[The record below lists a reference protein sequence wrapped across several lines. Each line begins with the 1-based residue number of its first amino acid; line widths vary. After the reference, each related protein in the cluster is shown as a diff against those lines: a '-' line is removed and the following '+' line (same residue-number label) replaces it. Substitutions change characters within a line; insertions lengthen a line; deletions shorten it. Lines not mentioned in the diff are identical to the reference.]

1 MAGTHI
7 TFTVDDAALRTML
20 KRQAQPETDTTS
32 DRGTLAARIGE
43 RLVKTTRERFK
54 TQTAPDGT
62 PWKKLEAATILRK
75 QKAKKNPD
83 KILTLDGYLGGNAA
97 GGGQGPRFQPIDD
110 YTVEVGV
117 NAKYGAIHQFGGEI
131 QKPSRQATV
140 RYRSVAGRVLFA
152 GRKDKKA
159 TERQVT
165 IPAHSITMPARP
177 FLGIS
182 ASDDQEIRQI
192 IQDWV
197 VARGTP

>member
-7 TFTVDDAALRTML
+7 TFTVDDAALRAML
-20 KRQAQPETDTTS
+20 ERQAQPATGSTS
-32 DRGTLAARIGE
+32 GRDTLAARIGE
-43 RLVKTTRERFK
+43 RLVKSTRERFK

-62 PWKKLEAATILRK
+62 PWAPLKPATIRRK
-75 QKAKKNPD
+75 KYNPD
-83 KILTLDGYLGGNAA
+83 KILTLRGYLGGNAA
-97 GGGQGPRFQPIDD
+97 SGGQGPRFQPIDD

-131 QKPSRQATV
+131 QRSSRQATV

-159 TERQVT
+159 TARQVS
-165 IPAHSITMPARP
+165 IPEHSITMPARP

-182 ASDDQEIRQI
+182 ASDDQDIRQI
-192 IQDWV
+192 IRDWI
-197 VARGTP
+197 AERGTL

>member
-7 TFTVDDAALRTML
+7 TFTVNDAALRAML
-20 KRQAQPETDTTS
+20 QRQAQPETGAASGGD
-32 DRGTLAARIGE
+32 TLAARIGE

-62 PWKKLEAATILRK
+62 PWAPLKPATIRRK
-75 QKAKKNPD
+75 KKNPD
-83 KILTLDGYLGGNAA
+83 KILTLQGYLGGNAS

-152 GRKDKKA
+152 GRKHKKV

-165 IPAHSITMPARP
+165 IPEHSITMPARP

-197 VARGTP
+197 AERGTP